1 MKSLIESLS
10 SADESKRIYAVQDIG
25 DTGDPEMVPYLIKQ
39 LRVEP
44 SRVVKDAIVFQ
55 LKQMDCSKD
64 YPLLFTLFV
73 SPDAYFR
80 NAAVEIFGS
89 GGDNVIGF
97 LTAHLDHSDR
107 EVRKLILDALFCVGT
122 MEAILA
128 IRAGLYD
135 TAVNVKITAVDYLG
149 RLKDRESVP
158 EMIELLKSD
167 PEPMLIIAVLESLP
181 FLASESEI
189 EKTLQTILPGGDLSR
204 AEPLYIPEILRLA
217 AKAADQDVIRRMI
230 EDVTD
235 LKSYAQD
242 ILVMLGDAK
251 TRFSDLLEHEPIR
264 DRLIQLVCDTEVNEL
279 ARHAGCEQLMEK
291 GVLNSDQ
298 LMSIGLS
305 LLTEDVM
312 MFAAVRFLGASGN
325 ETAIESLREVRA
337 SAKDDQLLDVI
348 DELLSQQT
356 EDVMAEG
363 KVFLRLPV
371 SGLFPTVKR
380 G

>member
-1 MKSLIESLS
+1 M
-10 SADESKRIYAVQDIG
+10 
-25 DTGDPEMVPYLIKQ
+25 
-39 LRVEP
+39 
-44 SRVVKDAIVFQ
+44 
-55 LKQMDCSKD
+55 
-64 YPLLFTLFV
+64 
-73 SPDAYFR
+73 
-80 NAAVEIFGS
+80 
-89 GGDNVIGF
+89 
-97 LTAHLDHSDR
+97 
-107 EVRKLILDALFCVGT
+107 GT

-251 TRFSDLLEHEPIR
+251 TRFSNLLE
-264 DRLIQLVCDTEVNEL
+264 
-279 ARHAGCEQLMEK
+279 
-291 GVLNSDQ
+291 S
-298 LMSIGLS
+298 
-305 LLTEDVM
+305 
-312 MFAAVRFLGASGN
+312 
-325 ETAIESLREVRA
+325 
-337 SAKDDQLLDVI
+337 
-348 DELLSQQT
+348 
-356 EDVMAEG
+356 
-363 KVFLRLPV
+363 
-371 SGLFPTVKR
+371 
-380 G
+380 

>member
-1 MKSLIESLS
+1 MKPLLEALS
-10 SADESKRIYAVQDIG
+10 SADEANRIYAVQDIG
-25 DTGDPEMVPYLIKQ
+25 DTADPGMVPHLIRQ
-39 LRVEP
+39 LCVEP

-55 LKQMDCSKD
+55 LKQMDCCKD

-80 NAAVEIFGS
+80 NAAVEIFGA
-89 GGDNVIGF
+89 GGDNAVGF

-107 EVRKLILDALFCVGT
+107 EVRKLILDALFCIGT
-122 MEAILA
+122 PEAILA

-135 TAVNVKITAVDYLG
+135 AAVNVKITAVEYLG

-158 EMIELLKSD
+158 EMIELLKND

-189 EKTLQTILPGGDLSR
+189 EKTLHTILPGGDLSR

-217 AKAADQDVIRRMI
+217 AKAANPDVIRRMI
-230 EDVTD
+230 EDITD

-251 TRFSDLLEHEPIR
+251 ARFSDFLNHEPIR
-264 DRLIQLVCDTEVNEL
+264 DKLVQLVSDREVNEL

-291 GVLNSDQ
+291 GVLDSDQ
-298 LMSIGLS
+298 LMMIGL
-305 LLTEDVM
+305 LLLSEDAM
-312 MFAAVRFLGASGN
+312 MFAAVRFLAESGDAA
-325 ETAIESLREVRA
+325 AIETLRQVRA
-337 SAKDDQLLDVI
+337 NTKDDQLQEMI
-348 DELLSQQT
+348 DELLSQQV
-356 EDVMAEG
+356 EDAMAEE
-363 KVFLRLPV
+363 KIFLRLPV